1 MEKFLKKVYRK
12 FFKKKKPKSID
23 VKPKEKTIIGLT
35 VGKDTDIKGNISIR
49 ANGGEV
55 IIGNECL
62 IECNIS
68 TETPKSK
75 VKIGNNVFIGGGTI
89 IDSACRIDIE
99 DDVLISYQCIIQD
112 SDNHNSAYSLRKN
125 DNRDWKKNKYHNW
138 EITPKKPVK
147 LSKGSWLGARAI
159 ILKGVTIG
167 EGSIVGAG
175 SVVTKDVPDWTIVG
189 GNPAKII
196 REIPENER

>member
-1 MEKFLKKVYRK
+1 MKKAVKKILGVLLKKKVPSSNSK
-12 FFKKKKPKSID
+12 QQFNAMA
-23 VKPKEKTIIGLT
+23 GLE
-35 VGKDTDIKGNISIR
+35 VGKNTEFKGQANIR
-49 ANGGEV
+49 QEGGKV
-55 IIGNECL
+55 TIGSDSL

-68 TETPKSK
+68 TETEYAS
-75 VKIGNNVFIGGGTI
+75 VYIGNNVFIGGGTI
-89 IDSACRIDIE
+89 IDSAIGITIE
-99 DDVLISYQCIIQD
+99 DDVLVSYQCIIQD

-125 DNRDWKKNKYHNW
+125 DTSDWKNDGFHNW

-147 LSKGSWLGARAI
+147 LSKGCWLGARAI

-167 EGSIVGAG
+167 KGSIVGAG
-175 SVVTKDVPDWTIVG
+175 SIVTKDVPDWTIVA